1 MSCNSIAIP
10 VATVAIF
17 VAINCNPVATPKIF
31 TLEIRIRVAI
41 NCNFLLLVCSIFY
54 NKYC

>member
-17 VAINCNPVATPKIF
+17 VAINCNPVATPEIF
-31 TLEIRIRVAI
+31 TLKSGLRVAI

-54 NKYC
+54 SKSY